1 MRCTRPVSDAHT
13 RKRREKSFTRSL
25 PCGASKSRT
34 TPMALASGASAR
46 MDGGPTSSLAS
57 AADLTQTS
65 TRTSLAR
72 DRAPWEKS
80 PVVRSAISMQRTEKW
95 RTHAHTT
102 TMPPRGL
109 RATHPLHTGSWRWR
123 HRATAQGGSCCHRAT
138 GTCSTQEG
146 AAATG
151 RQRKNGA
158 AAAGARR
165 TWARQHPHRGGGAG
179 QQAWA

>member
-1 MRCTRPVSDAHT
+1 MRCTRPALDAHT
-13 RKRREKSFTRSL
+13 SKRRKGLSRDLFH
-25 PCGASKSRT
+25 GASRPRI
-34 TPMALASGASAR
+34 TPIALASGASAR

-80 PVVRSAISMQRTEKW
+80 PTVRSAICDKRSEKW
-95 RTHAHTT
+95 HTHAHTT
-102 TMPPRGL
+102 TRPPRGL

-138 GTCSTQEG
+138 GTYSAQEG

-158 AAAGARR
+158 GAAGARR
-165 TWARQHPHRGGGAG
+165 TWARQCPHRGGGAG